1 MGERRGAI
9 GPLPPRGR
17 VRNFRCQVVP
27 RNRTNPRGALGQS
40 RPTDTSQRGE
50 GRQETHMTFAILLL
64 LGTLL
69 ASGSSA
75 PRPKAPVDDPC
86 WTLAARAELS
96 SRASPLDSTV
106 AQLGDIQVKVC
117 YGRPSARGRVIM
129 GGLVPFGDP
138 WRLGANEATTLHVPV
153 AVRFGDVSLKPG
165 VYSLYAIPG
174 PKTWQIV
181 VNESAT
187 RWGIPISAAVR
198 AHDLGAVTATSEH
211 TDAPVETLTVRLDP
225 SGEGALALVIE
236 WERTRVH
243 LTVRRSQ

>member
-1 MGERRGAI
+1 
-9 GPLPPRGR
+9 
-17 VRNFRCQVVP
+17 
-27 RNRTNPRGALGQS
+27 
-40 RPTDTSQRGE
+40 
-50 GRQETHMTFAILLL
+50 MTFTIPLL

-69 ASGSSA
+69 ASGSA
-75 PRPKAPVDDPC
+75 VPHPKAPVDDAC
-86 WTLAARAELS
+86 WTRAGRAELS

-106 AQLGDIQVKVC
+106 ARLGDAQIKVC
-117 YGRPSARGRVIM
+117 YGRPSARARVIM

-153 AVRFGDVSLKPG
+153 AVRFGDVNLKPG

-198 AHDLGAVTATSEH
+198 ANDLGAVTATSER
-211 TDAPVETLTVRLDP
+211 TDVPVETLTMRLEP
-225 SGEGALALVIE
+225 AGEEALDLVIE
-236 WERTRVH
+236 WERTRVQ